1 MVKVALKAG
10 VYWVGAVD
18 WNLRDFHGY
27 ALPNGTTYNAYLIVD
42 DKIAL
47 VDTVKHGFYSE
58 MLARIGEIVD
68 PKEIDYVVS
77 NHVEIDH
84 SGSLPMIMKDAP
96 NAEIY
101 ATEKGREGLG
111 DYYDCD
117 WPFNIVKTGDELS
130 LGSKT
135 LSFIEAPMLHW
146 PDSMF
151 TYIKE
156 DRILLP
162 NDAFGQHIASV
173 QRFDDELEG
182 AVDLAAEYFANIL
195 MPFAPLVLKQ
205 LRKIQDLGIEIDII
219 GPSHGI
225 IWRSHP
231 ERIIEA
237 YSEWGQGLTKEKVLV
252 IYDSM
257 WGSTEMM
264 ARAILE
270 GVLSEGGVEAGIYHL
285 RKTEWSDIIKEVLD
299 ARAVIIGSPTLNGGM
314 FPTVAGFL
322 TYLKGLRPLNKI
334 AGAFESYGWGGGAAR
349 DVMEML
355 HKMRLDVMEPALRV
369 KYRPK
374 EDAITQCKDFGR
386 DIARKV
392 KEGKV

>member
-1 MVKVALKAG
+1 MVKVVLKEG

-18 WNLRDFHGY
+18 WNIRDFHGY

-47 VDTVKHGFYSE
+47 VDTVKNNFYGE
-58 MLARIGEIVD
+58 MLGRIKEIVD
-68 PKEIDYVVS
+68 PNEIDYVIS
-77 NHVEIDH
+77 NHVEMDH

-96 NAEIY
+96 NAKIF
-101 ATEKGREGLG
+101 ATQKGREGLC
-111 DYYDCD
+111 DYYECD
-117 WPFNIVKTGDELS
+117 WPFTVVKTGDELS
-130 LGSKT
+130 LGAKT
-135 LSFIEAPMLHW
+135 LSFLEAPMLHW

-162 NDAFGQHIASV
+162 NDAFGQHIASI
-173 QRFDDELEG
+173 QRFDDELDG
-182 AVDLAAEYFANIL
+182 AVELAAEYFANIL

-205 LRKIQDLGIEIDII
+205 LKKVQELGIEIDII

-225 IWRSHP
+225 IWRDHP

-237 YSEWGQGLTKEKVLV
+237 YTKWGQGLTKEKALI

-264 ARAILE
+264 AKAILE
-270 GVLSEGGVEAGIYHL
+270 GVVSEGVEAGIYHL
-285 RKTEWSDIIKEVLD
+285 RKTEWSEIIEEVLD
-299 ARAVIIGSPTLNGGM
+299 AKALIIGSPTLNRGM

-322 TYLKGLRPLNKI
+322 TYLKGLRPRNKM
-334 AGAFESYGWGGGAAR
+334 AAAFESYGWGGGASK
-349 DVMEML
+349 DVNEML
-355 HKMRLDVMEPALRV
+355 HQMRLEVIEPALRV
-369 KYRPK
+369 KFRPK
-374 EDAITQCKDFGR
+374 EGAIEQCKDFGR
-386 DIARKV
+386 DIAKRL